1 MPWFVT
7 LVCAPAEPAASA
19 SAAPINAARQWSSL
33 MVFPRVRCRRGAGGA
48 GTSILELCC
57 PSGGTDPSAAGGQR
71 TEEGEGLTE
80 DCSPDGAKRNG
91 WPKATVP
98 ANAETSINVLPGLR
112 GATWRFIRAT
122 NVRQSC

>member
-1 MPWFVT
+1 MPLATATPQPLIGPLRSWWVPRAISVSVMPWFVT

-57 PSGGTDPSAAGGQR
+57 PSGGADPSAAGGRR
-71 TEEGEGLTE
+71 TEDGEGLTE
-80 DCSPDGAKRNG
+80 
-91 WPKATVP
+91 
-98 ANAETSINVLPGLR
+98 GL
-112 GATWRFIRAT
+112 
-122 NVRQSC
+122 